1 MYDITRVS
9 PNYIVSDGRWK
20 PSAKFKKKKC
30 TFHRYY
36 SLVHILSNQSSKSES
51 VISLV
56 KPLMLVSL
64 KYTDSWFYFLTKEG
78 IFQVHDTCSRHT
90 TSAYSG
96 AIPDIPLLTEIEPL
110 FSAPMSINMSET
122 YRVGTQTFV
131 RHRVRYGLSLV

>member
-9 PNYIVSDGRWK
+9 PNYNVSDGLGK
-20 PSAKFKKKKC
+20 PSAKLKKKC

-36 SLVHILSNQSSKSES
+36 SLVHILSNQSSRSES

-64 KYTDSWFYFLTKEG
+64 KYTDSWFYFLAKAG

-96 AIPDIPLLTEIEPL
+96 AIPDIPLLTEIESL
-110 FSAPMSINMSET
+110 FSAPTSINMSET